1 MTLKATS
8 LGATMY
14 MPALREDIVEAAKG
28 RTVPG
33 LRSLVI
39 CLEDAINEADVPA
52 AVSQLRRTLQGLRMA
67 NPRSV
72 AVFIRPRNPD
82 MLARL
87 STFRGIDA
95 VDGYVLPKVTPNSF
109 PVWMEALRTDTHKIM
124 PTIETAEA
132 FDQSEM
138 RRLRDQMLPVADRV
152 LALRIGGNDLL
163 STLGARR
170 SRNRTVH
177 EGPLGTVISMLAG
190 TFIPSGFAMSSPVL
204 EVVNDFDLLRR
215 EVEQDLEQGLL
226 TKTAIHPSQVGVIQE
241 MYRVAADDYADAT
254 AILDADARAVFK
266 SHGAMCEPQ
275 THRAWAAQI
284 IERASIYGVCDSE
297 DGVEAL
303 RVA

>member
-1 MTLKATS
+1 MILKATS

-14 MPALREDIVEAAKG
+14 MPALREDIVDAAKG

-39 CLEDAINEADVPA
+39 CLEDAVNESDVPA
-52 AVSQLRRTLQGLRMA
+52 ALSQLRRTLQGLKMA
-67 NPRSV
+67 GQRDT
-72 AVFIRPRNPD
+72 AVFIRPRNAE

-87 STFRGIDA
+87 SQFRGIEV

-109 PVWMEALRTDTHKIM
+109 PVWMEALRTDGHKIM

-138 RRLRDQMLPVADRV
+138 RRLRDQMQAVADRV
-152 LALRIGGNDLL
+152 LAIRIGGNDLL

-170 SRNRTVH
+170 SRHRTVH
-177 EGPLGTVISMLAG
+177 EGPLGTVIAMLAG
-190 TFIPSGFAMSSPVL
+190 TFIPYGFAMSSPVL
-204 EVVNDFDLLRR
+204 EVVSDMDLLRR

-226 TKTAIHPSQVGVIQE
+226 TKTAIHPAQVQVIQE
-241 MYRVAADDYADAT
+241 MYRVDPDDYADAT
-254 AILDADARAVFK
+254 AILDEEARAVFK

-284 IERASIYGVCDSE
+284 IERASIYGIRD
-297 DGVEAL
+297 DGIETL

>member
-1 MTLKATS
+1 MIVKATS

-14 MPALREDIVEAAKG
+14 MPALREDIVDAAMG

-39 CLEDAINEADVPA
+39 CLEDAVNDSDVPA
-52 AVSQLRRTLQGLRMA
+52 ALTQLRRTLQQLRNA
-67 NPRSV
+67 GERSV
-72 AVFIRPRNPD
+72 AVFIRPRNPE

-87 STFRGIDA
+87 STYRGIES

-109 PVWMEALRTDTHKIM
+109 PVWMEALRTDGHQIM

-138 RRLRDQMLPVADRV
+138 RRLRDQMLAVADRV
-152 LALRIGGNDLL
+152 LAIRIGGNDLL
-163 STLGARR
+163 ATLGARR
-170 SRNRTVH
+170 SRSRTVH
-177 EGPLGTVISMLAG
+177 EGPLGTVIAMLAG
-190 TFIPSGFAMSSPVL
+190 TFIPYGFAMSSPVL
-204 EVVNDFDLLRR
+204 EVVSDPDLLRR

-226 TKTAIHPSQVGVIQE
+226 TKTAIHPMQVGIIQD
-241 MYRVAADDYADAT
+241 MYRVDEDDYADAT
-254 AILDADARAVFK
+254 AILDAEARAVFK

-275 THRAWAAQI
+275 THRAWAKQI
-284 IERASIYGVCDSE
+284 IERFSIYGLKAAEMES
-297 DGVEAL
+297 L